1 MFISIS
7 EKNHETFP
15 VLSAT
20 QNKGMISR
28 NDVGIDIKYDVNSLK
43 TYKLVRKD
51 QFVIHLRSFQGG
63 FAHSAIDGITSPA
76 YTILD
81 FKDKRIHSP
90 LFWREIFKSDFFIK
104 RLESV
109 IYGIRDGRSI
119 NYDEFLKL
127 NFNYPSFEEQTQIG
141 NFFKQLDDTIALHQR
156 TLEKYQKLKVSY
168 LEKMFPKGNERYPEL
183 RFPNSTDA
191 WEQRKLG
198 DLAHTFIGG
207 GTPAT
212 NNIEFWDGSIP
223 WLQSS
228 DLIED
233 IVFNIIPRKFISKKA
248 LKKSATKLIPSNSI
262 TIVTRVGVGKL
273 ALIPYEFATSQ
284 DFISFSELKLDL
296 IFASYAFYRLM
307 KEESKSTQG
316 TSIKGITKEVILN
329 KYIYVPKSKEEQT
342 QIGNFFKQ
350 LDDTIALHQREL
362 EKFKILKTSY
372 LEHIFLGKV
381 SLFTAKNTITWE
393 QRKLGEVV
401 ERITRKNLN
410 LESRLPLTISAQD
423 GLISQTEFFDKQVAS
438 KNISGYYLI
447 ENGEFAYNKSYSN
460 GYPWGAIKR
469 LDKYKNGVL
478 STLYIVFNPIDVDSQ
493 FLVSYFDT
501 TFWHSEIAEIAVEG
515 ARNHGLLNIP
525 VMDFFRIKIKIPKSK
540 EEQTQI
546 GNFFKQLDD
555 TIALHQKELAKYQ
568 QIKAAC
574 LEKMFVE

>member
-1 MFISIS
+1 M
-7 EKNHETFP
+7 
-15 VLSAT
+15 
-20 QNKGMISR
+20 
-28 NDVGIDIKYDVNSLK
+28 
-43 TYKLVRKD
+43 
-51 QFVIHLRSFQGG
+51 
-63 FAHSAIDGITSPA
+63 
-76 YTILD
+76 
-81 FKDKRIHSP
+81 
-90 LFWREIFKSDFFIK
+90 
-104 RLESV
+104 
-109 IYGIRDGRSI
+109 
-119 NYDEFLKL
+119 
-127 NFNYPSFEEQTQIG
+127 
-141 NFFKQLDDTIALHQR
+141 
-156 TLEKYQKLKVSY
+156 
-168 LEKMFPKGNERYPEL
+168 
-183 RFPNSTDA
+183 
-191 WEQRKLG
+191 G

-350 LDDTIALHQREL
+350 LDDTIALHQREF
-362 EKFKILKTSY
+362 EKFKILRKAY
-372 LEHIFLGKV
+372 LKHIFID
-381 SLFTAKNTITWE
+381 NTTQFRAEKTIPWE
-393 QRKLGEVV
+393 QRKLGDVV
-401 ERITRKNLN
+401 EIIGGGTPDTNNTAYWNGNIDWYSPTEIGNKPYVSGSLKKISVLGLQKSSAKILPANKTILFTSRAGIGDMAILTKQGTTNQGFQSFILKN
-410 LESRLPLTISAQD
+410 
-423 GLISQTEFFDKQVAS
+423 
-438 KNISGYYLI
+438 
-447 ENGEFAYNKSYSN
+447 
-460 GYPWGAIKR
+460 
-469 LDKYKNGVL
+469 
-478 STLYIVFNPIDVDSQ
+478 DVDIY
-493 FLVSYFDT
+493 FLYSMGF
-501 TFWHSEIAEIAVEG
+501 
-515 ARNHGLLNIP
+515 
-525 VMDFFRIKIKIPKSK
+525 KIKDFALKNASGSTFLEISKSQLSQMK
-540 EEQTQI
+540 LYLPSLKEQTQI

-568 QIKAAC
+568 QIKTAC

>member
-1 MFISIS
+1 MP
-7 EKNHETFP
+7 NT
-15 VLSAT
+15 
-20 QNKGMISR
+20 
-28 NDVGIDIKYDVNSLK
+28 
-43 TYKLVRKD
+43 
-51 QFVIHLRSFQGG
+51 
-63 FAHSAIDGITSPA
+63 IT
-76 YTILD
+76 
-81 FKDKRIHSP
+81 
-90 LFWREIFKSDFFIK
+90 
-104 RLESV
+104 
-109 IYGIRDGRSI
+109 
-119 NYDEFLKL
+119 
-127 NFNYPSFEEQTQIG
+127 
-141 NFFKQLDDTIALHQR
+141 
-156 TLEKYQKLKVSY
+156 
-168 LEKMFPKGNERYPEL
+168 
-183 RFPNSTDA
+183 

-198 DLAHTFIGG
+198 DVVEIIGG
-207 GTPAT
+207 GTPDT
-212 NNIEFWDGSIP
+212 NNTAYWNGNIDWYSPTEIGNKPYVSGSLKKISVLG
-223 WLQSS
+223 LQKSS
-228 DLIED
+228 AKILPANKTILFTSRAGIGDMAILTKQGTTNQGFQSFILKNDVD
-233 IVFNIIPRKFISKKA
+233 IYFLYSMGFKIKDFALKNASGSTFLEISKSQLSQMKLYLPS
-248 LKKSATKLIPSNSI
+248 LK
-262 TIVTRVGVGKL
+262 
-273 ALIPYEFATSQ
+273 
-284 DFISFSELKLDL
+284 
-296 IFASYAFYRLM
+296 
-307 KEESKSTQG
+307 
-316 TSIKGITKEVILN
+316 
-329 KYIYVPKSKEEQT
+329 EQT

-372 LEHIFLGKV
+372 LENIFLDKV

-478 STLYIVFNPIDVDSQ
+478 STLYIVFKPIDVDSQ

-568 QIKAAC
+568 QIKTAC

>member
-1 MFISIS
+1 MG
-7 EKNHETFP
+7 K
-15 VLSAT
+15 
-20 QNKGMISR
+20 
-28 NDVGIDIKYDVNSLK
+28 
-43 TYKLVRKD
+43 
-51 QFVIHLRSFQGG
+51 
-63 FAHSAIDGITSPA
+63 
-76 YTILD
+76 
-81 FKDKRIHSP
+81 
-90 LFWREIFKSDFFIK
+90 
-104 RLESV
+104 
-109 IYGIRDGRSI
+109 
-119 NYDEFLKL
+119 
-127 NFNYPSFEEQTQIG
+127 
-141 NFFKQLDDTIALHQR
+141 
-156 TLEKYQKLKVSY
+156 
-168 LEKMFPKGNERYPEL
+168 
-183 RFPNSTDA
+183 
-191 WEQRKLG
+191 
-198 DLAHTFIGG
+198 LAHTFIGG

-350 LDDTIALHQREL
+350 LDDTIALHQREF
-362 EKFKILKTSY
+362 EKFKILRKAY
-372 LEHIFLGKV
+372 LKHIFID
-381 SLFTAKNTITWE
+381 NTTQFRAEKTIPWE
-393 QRKLGEVV
+393 QRKLGELGYCQSGIGFPELEQGGKTGIPFYKVSDMNLLGNEIFMESSNNYV
-401 ERITRKNLN
+401 SINQITNKKWKTITSTPAVIFAKVGAALMLDRKRLVLN
-410 LESRLPLTISAQD
+410 EFLIDNNTMAYIFDDSWHYYFGKTLFDKTYLPQL
-423 GLISQTEFFDKQVAS
+423 SQT
-438 KNISGYYLI
+438 
-447 ENGEFAYNKSYSN
+447 
-460 GYPWGAIKR
+460 GA
-469 LDKYKNGVL
+469 LP
-478 STLYIVFNPIDVDSQ
+478 SFNAKDV
-493 FLVSYFDT
+493 
-501 TFWHSEIAEIAVEG
+501 EE
-515 ARNHGLLNIP
+515 LNVILP
-525 VMDFFRIKIKIPKSK
+525 TSK

-555 TIALHQKELAKYQ
+555 TISLHQKELAKYQ

>member
-1 MFISIS
+1 M
-7 EKNHETFP
+7 
-15 VLSAT
+15 
-20 QNKGMISR
+20 
-28 NDVGIDIKYDVNSLK
+28 
-43 TYKLVRKD
+43 
-51 QFVIHLRSFQGG
+51 
-63 FAHSAIDGITSPA
+63 
-76 YTILD
+76 
-81 FKDKRIHSP
+81 
-90 LFWREIFKSDFFIK
+90 
-104 RLESV
+104 
-109 IYGIRDGRSI
+109 
-119 NYDEFLKL
+119 
-127 NFNYPSFEEQTQIG
+127 
-141 NFFKQLDDTIALHQR
+141 
-156 TLEKYQKLKVSY
+156 
-168 LEKMFPKGNERYPEL
+168 
-183 RFPNSTDA
+183 
-191 WEQRKLG
+191 G

-401 ERITRKNLN
+401 EFFSGLTYSPTDVLNNGTLVLRSSNIQDSQIVTDDNVYVRPECVYSQNVEIGDIVVVVRNGSKNL
-410 LESRLPLTISAQD
+410 IGKHA
-423 GLISQTEFFDKQVAS
+423 
-438 KNISGYYLI
+438 
-447 ENGEFAYNKSYSN
+447 
-460 GYPWGAIKR
+460 
-469 LDKYKNGVL
+469 
-478 STLYIVFNPIDVDSQ
+478 
-493 FLVSYFDT
+493 LVSKQMNNTVIGAFMTGIRSNNPSFFNALLDT
-501 TFWHSEIAEIAVEG
+501 SKFNDEIEKNLG
-515 ARNHGLLNIP
+515 ATINQITTGAFKSMEFLIP
-525 VMDFFRIKIKIPKSK
+525 SY

>member
-1 MFISIS
+1 MPVGAGFIPARIG
-7 EKNHETFP
+7 E
-15 VLSAT
+15 
-20 QNKGMISR
+20 NKKMTEH
-28 NDVGIDIKYDVNSLK
+28 K
-43 TYKLVRKD
+43 KLQPEIR
-51 QFVIHLRSFQGG
+51 FAG
-63 FAHSAIDGITSPA
+63 FT
-76 YTILD
+76 
-81 FKDKRIHSP
+81 
-90 LFWREIFKSDFFIK
+90 
-104 RLESV
+104 
-109 IYGIRDGRSI
+109 
-119 NYDEFLKL
+119 
-127 NFNYPSFEEQTQIG
+127 
-141 NFFKQLDDTIALHQR
+141 DD
-156 TLEKYQKLKVSY
+156 
-168 LEKMFPKGNERYPEL
+168 
-183 RFPNSTDA
+183 

-350 LDDTIALHQREL
+350 LDDTIALHQ
-362 EKFKILKTSY
+362 
-372 LEHIFLGKV
+372 
-381 SLFTAKNTITWE
+381 
-393 QRKLGEVV
+393 
-401 ERITRKNLN
+401 
-410 LESRLPLTISAQD
+410 
-423 GLISQTEFFDKQVAS
+423 
-438 KNISGYYLI
+438 
-447 ENGEFAYNKSYSN
+447 
-460 GYPWGAIKR
+460 
-469 LDKYKNGVL
+469 
-478 STLYIVFNPIDVDSQ
+478 
-493 FLVSYFDT
+493 
-501 TFWHSEIAEIAVEG
+501 
-515 ARNHGLLNIP
+515 
-525 VMDFFRIKIKIPKSK
+525 
-540 EEQTQI
+540 
-546 GNFFKQLDD
+546 
-555 TIALHQKELAKYQ
+555 KELAKYQ

>member
-1 MFISIS
+1 MGEVVEFFSGLTYSPTDVLNNGTLVLRSSNIQDSQIVTDDNVYVRPECVYS
-7 EKNHETFP
+7 QNVEIGDIVVVVRNGSKNLIGKHALVSKQMNNTVIGAFMTGIRSNNPSFFNALLDTSKFNDEIEKN
-15 VLSAT
+15 LGAT
-20 QNKGMISR
+20 INQ
-28 NDVGIDIKYDVNSLK
+28 
-43 TYKLVRKD
+43 
-51 QFVIHLRSFQGG
+51 
-63 FAHSAIDGITSPA
+63 ITTGA
-76 YTILD
+76 
-81 FKDKRIHSP
+81 
-90 LFWREIFKSDFFIK
+90 FKSM
-104 RLESV
+104 
-109 IYGIRDGRSI
+109 
-119 NYDEFLKL
+119 EFLI
-127 NFNYPSFEEQTQIG
+127 PSYEEQTQIG

-156 TLEKYQKLKVSY
+156 ELEKFKILKTSY
-168 LEKMFPKGNERYPEL
+168 LEHIFLGKVSLFTAKN
-183 RFPNSTDA
+183 TIT

-350 LDDTIALHQREL
+350 LDDTIALHQ
-362 EKFKILKTSY
+362 
-372 LEHIFLGKV
+372 
-381 SLFTAKNTITWE
+381 
-393 QRKLGEVV
+393 
-401 ERITRKNLN
+401 
-410 LESRLPLTISAQD
+410 
-423 GLISQTEFFDKQVAS
+423 
-438 KNISGYYLI
+438 
-447 ENGEFAYNKSYSN
+447 
-460 GYPWGAIKR
+460 
-469 LDKYKNGVL
+469 
-478 STLYIVFNPIDVDSQ
+478 
-493 FLVSYFDT
+493 
-501 TFWHSEIAEIAVEG
+501 
-515 ARNHGLLNIP
+515 
-525 VMDFFRIKIKIPKSK
+525 
-540 EEQTQI
+540 
-546 GNFFKQLDD
+546 
-555 TIALHQKELAKYQ
+555 KELAKYQ

>member
-1 MFISIS
+1 M
-7 EKNHETFP
+7 
-15 VLSAT
+15 
-20 QNKGMISR
+20 
-28 NDVGIDIKYDVNSLK
+28 
-43 TYKLVRKD
+43 
-51 QFVIHLRSFQGG
+51 
-63 FAHSAIDGITSPA
+63 
-76 YTILD
+76 
-81 FKDKRIHSP
+81 
-90 LFWREIFKSDFFIK
+90 
-104 RLESV
+104 
-109 IYGIRDGRSI
+109 
-119 NYDEFLKL
+119 
-127 NFNYPSFEEQTQIG
+127 
-141 NFFKQLDDTIALHQR
+141 
-156 TLEKYQKLKVSY
+156 
-168 LEKMFPKGNERYPEL
+168 
-183 RFPNSTDA
+183 
-191 WEQRKLG
+191 G

-350 LDDTIALHQREL
+350 LDDTIALHQREF
-362 EKFKILKTSY
+362 EKFKILRKAY
-372 LEHIFLGKV
+372 LKHIFID
-381 SLFTAKNTITWE
+381 NTTQFRAEKTIPWE
-393 QRKLGEVV
+393 QRKLGDVV
-401 ERITRKNLN
+401 EIIGGGTPDTNNTAYWNGNIDWYSPTEIGNKPYVSGSLKKISVLGLQKSSAKILPANKTILFTSRAGIGDMAILTKQGTTNQGFQSFILKN
-410 LESRLPLTISAQD
+410 
-423 GLISQTEFFDKQVAS
+423 
-438 KNISGYYLI
+438 
-447 ENGEFAYNKSYSN
+447 
-460 GYPWGAIKR
+460 
-469 LDKYKNGVL
+469 
-478 STLYIVFNPIDVDSQ
+478 DVDIY
-493 FLVSYFDT
+493 FLYSMGF
-501 TFWHSEIAEIAVEG
+501 
-515 ARNHGLLNIP
+515 
-525 VMDFFRIKIKIPKSK
+525 KIKDFALKNASGSTFLEISKSQLSQMK
-540 EEQTQI
+540 LHLPSLKEQTQI

-568 QIKAAC
+568 QIKTAC

>member
-156 TLEKYQKLKVSY
+156 ELEKFKILKTSY
-168 LEKMFPKGNERYPEL
+168 LEHIFLGKVSLFTAKN
-183 RFPNSTDA
+183 TIT

-350 LDDTIALHQREL
+350 LDDTIALHQ
-362 EKFKILKTSY
+362 
-372 LEHIFLGKV
+372 
-381 SLFTAKNTITWE
+381 
-393 QRKLGEVV
+393 
-401 ERITRKNLN
+401 
-410 LESRLPLTISAQD
+410 
-423 GLISQTEFFDKQVAS
+423 
-438 KNISGYYLI
+438 
-447 ENGEFAYNKSYSN
+447 
-460 GYPWGAIKR
+460 
-469 LDKYKNGVL
+469 
-478 STLYIVFNPIDVDSQ
+478 
-493 FLVSYFDT
+493 
-501 TFWHSEIAEIAVEG
+501 
-515 ARNHGLLNIP
+515 
-525 VMDFFRIKIKIPKSK
+525 
-540 EEQTQI
+540 
-546 GNFFKQLDD
+546 
-555 TIALHQKELAKYQ
+555 KELAKYQ

>member
-1 MFISIS
+1 MGEVVERITRKNLNLESRLPLTISAQDGLIS
-7 EKNHETFP
+7 QTEFFDKQVASKNISGYYLIENGEF
-15 VLSAT
+15 AY
-20 QNKGMISR
+20 NKSYSNGYPW
-28 NDVGIDIKYDVNSLK
+28 G
-43 TYKLVRKD
+43 
-51 QFVIHLRSFQGG
+51 
-63 FAHSAIDGITSPA
+63 A
-76 YTILD
+76 
-81 FKDKRIHSP
+81 
-90 LFWREIFKSDFFIK
+90 IK
-104 RLESV
+104 RLDKYKNGVLSTLYIV
-109 IYGIRDGRSI
+109 FNPIDVDSQ
-119 NYDEFLKL
+119 FLVSYFDTTFWHSEIAEIAVEGARNHGLL
-127 NFNYPSFEEQTQIG
+127 NIPVMDFFRIKIKIPKSKEEQTQIG

-156 TLEKYQKLKVSY
+156 ELEKFKILKTSY
-168 LEKMFPKGNERYPEL
+168 LEHIFLGKVSLFTAKN
-183 RFPNSTDA
+183 TIT

-350 LDDTIALHQREL
+350 LDDTIALHQ
-362 EKFKILKTSY
+362 
-372 LEHIFLGKV
+372 
-381 SLFTAKNTITWE
+381 
-393 QRKLGEVV
+393 
-401 ERITRKNLN
+401 
-410 LESRLPLTISAQD
+410 
-423 GLISQTEFFDKQVAS
+423 
-438 KNISGYYLI
+438 
-447 ENGEFAYNKSYSN
+447 
-460 GYPWGAIKR
+460 
-469 LDKYKNGVL
+469 
-478 STLYIVFNPIDVDSQ
+478 
-493 FLVSYFDT
+493 
-501 TFWHSEIAEIAVEG
+501 
-515 ARNHGLLNIP
+515 
-525 VMDFFRIKIKIPKSK
+525 
-540 EEQTQI
+540 
-546 GNFFKQLDD
+546 
-555 TIALHQKELAKYQ
+555 KELAKYQ

>member
-1 MFISIS
+1 M
-7 EKNHETFP
+7 
-15 VLSAT
+15 
-20 QNKGMISR
+20 
-28 NDVGIDIKYDVNSLK
+28 
-43 TYKLVRKD
+43 
-51 QFVIHLRSFQGG
+51 
-63 FAHSAIDGITSPA
+63 
-76 YTILD
+76 
-81 FKDKRIHSP
+81 
-90 LFWREIFKSDFFIK
+90 EI
-104 RLESV
+104 
-109 IYGIRDGRSI
+109 
-119 NYDEFLKL
+119 
-127 NFNYPSFEEQTQIG
+127 
-141 NFFKQLDDTIALHQR
+141 
-156 TLEKYQKLKVSY
+156 
-168 LEKMFPKGNERYPEL
+168 
-183 RFPNSTDA
+183 
-191 WEQRKLG
+191 
-198 DLAHTFIGG
+198 IGG
-207 GTPAT
+207 GTPDT
-212 NNIEFWDGSIP
+212 NNTAYWNGNIDWYSPTEIGNKPYVSGSLKKISVLG
-223 WLQSS
+223 LQKSS
-228 DLIED
+228 AKILPANKTILFTSRAGIGDMAILTKQGTTNQGFQSFILKNDVD
-233 IVFNIIPRKFISKKA
+233 IYFLYSMGFKIKDFALKNASGSTFLEISKSQLSQMKLYLPS
-248 LKKSATKLIPSNSI
+248 LK
-262 TIVTRVGVGKL
+262 
-273 ALIPYEFATSQ
+273 
-284 DFISFSELKLDL
+284 
-296 IFASYAFYRLM
+296 
-307 KEESKSTQG
+307 
-316 TSIKGITKEVILN
+316 
-329 KYIYVPKSKEEQT
+329 EQT

-568 QIKAAC
+568 QIKTAC

>member
-1 MFISIS
+1 M
-7 EKNHETFP
+7 
-15 VLSAT
+15 
-20 QNKGMISR
+20 
-28 NDVGIDIKYDVNSLK
+28 
-43 TYKLVRKD
+43 
-51 QFVIHLRSFQGG
+51 
-63 FAHSAIDGITSPA
+63 
-76 YTILD
+76 
-81 FKDKRIHSP
+81 
-90 LFWREIFKSDFFIK
+90 
-104 RLESV
+104 
-109 IYGIRDGRSI
+109 
-119 NYDEFLKL
+119 
-127 NFNYPSFEEQTQIG
+127 
-141 NFFKQLDDTIALHQR
+141 
-156 TLEKYQKLKVSY
+156 
-168 LEKMFPKGNERYPEL
+168 
-183 RFPNSTDA
+183 
-191 WEQRKLG
+191 G

>member
-1 MFISIS
+1 MPVGAGFIPARIGENKKMTEHKKLQPEIRFAGFTDDWEQRKAEDVFISIS

-350 LDDTIALHQREL
+350 LDDTIALHQRE
-362 EKFKILKTSY
+362 
-372 LEHIFLGKV
+372 
-381 SLFTAKNTITWE
+381 
-393 QRKLGEVV
+393 V
-401 ERITRKNLN
+401 E
-410 LESRLPLTISAQD
+410 
-423 GLISQTEFFDKQVAS
+423 
-438 KNISGYYLI
+438 
-447 ENGEFAYNKSYSN
+447 
-460 GYPWGAIKR
+460 
-469 LDKYKNGVL
+469 KYK
-478 STLYIVFNPIDVDSQ
+478 
-493 FLVSYFDT
+493 
-501 TFWHSEIAEIAVEG
+501 
-515 ARNHGLLNIP
+515 
-525 VMDFFRIKIKIPKSK
+525 KIKQS
-540 EEQTQI
+540 
-546 GNFFKQLDD
+546 
-555 TIALHQKELAKYQ
+555 Y
-568 QIKAAC
+568 
-574 LEKMFVE
+574 LEKMFI